1 MPNVI
6 IACCVLHII
15 YQENNVRLHSEGQEI
30 LEQVIPQER
39 VLRQQNNQNNNI
51 VCNDFDQQRT
61 S

>member
-1 MPNVI
+1 MLLSHAAYCI
-6 IACCVLHII
+6 II